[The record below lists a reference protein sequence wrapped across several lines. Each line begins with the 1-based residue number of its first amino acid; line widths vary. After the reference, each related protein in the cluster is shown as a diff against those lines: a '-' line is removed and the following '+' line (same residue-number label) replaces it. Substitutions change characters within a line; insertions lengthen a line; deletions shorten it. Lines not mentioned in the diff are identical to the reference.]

1 MGFETRRR
9 WRLKERE
16 ETEENFKGR
25 DLEESLVVLDNEMA
39 AAGERNLERVKEVA
53 AIVKKINGNGE
64 RNEGKRLKK
73 RVTGG
78 VWPLRAL
85 LGYGFEGRKE
95 QCQVRVN

>member
-53 AIVKKINGNGE
+53 AIVKKSME
-64 RNEGKRLKK
+64 MVKEMK
-73 RVTGG
+73 
-78 VWPLRAL
+78 
-85 LGYGFEGRKE
+85 GRD
-95 QCQVRVN
+95 